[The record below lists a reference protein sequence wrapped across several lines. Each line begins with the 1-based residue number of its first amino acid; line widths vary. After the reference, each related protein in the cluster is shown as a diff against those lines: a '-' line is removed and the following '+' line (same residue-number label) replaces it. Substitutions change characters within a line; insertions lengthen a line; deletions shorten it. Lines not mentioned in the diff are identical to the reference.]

1 MNATNERALVTAFV
15 VVVVL
20 FLLFGGGAMT
30 GATMGGG
37 MMGSGMMGGISWM
50 WIPTLLTLG
59 IGILLGW
66 PSSEK
71 SKLPDWWNALSHNTG
86 RPTPRCS

>member
-1 MNATNERALVTAFV
+1 MNGTDKTGLVVAFI

-20 FLLFGGGAMT
+20 LLLFGGGAMT
-30 GATMGGG
+30 GATMSGG
-37 MMGSGMMGGISWM
+37 MMGSGMMGGVNWM

-66 PSSEK
+66 
-71 SKLPDWWNALSHNTG
+71 AIFG
-86 RPTPRCS
+86 RK

>member
-1 MNATNERALVTAFV
+1 MNATNNTALVIAFV
-15 VVVVL
+15 VVLVL

-30 GATMGGG
+30 GATMSGG
-37 MMGSGMMGGISWM
+37 MMGSGRMGGTSWM

-66 PSSEK
+66 AIFGK
-71 SKLPDWWNALSHNTG
+71 QK
-86 RPTPRCS
+86 

>member
-1 MNATNERALVTAFV
+1 MNAANKTALVIAFV

-20 FLLFGGGAMT
+20 LLLFSGGAMT
-30 GATMGGG
+30 GATMSGG

-66 PSSEK
+66 AIFEK
-71 SKLPDWWNALSHNTG
+71 K
-86 RPTPRCS
+86 

>member
-1 MNATNERALVTAFV
+1 MNATNKTPLVIAFV

-37 MMGSGMMGGISWM
+37 RMGSGTMGGISWM
-50 WIPTLLTLG
+50 WISALLALG

-66 PSSEK
+66 AIFGK
-71 SKLPDWWNALSHNTG
+71 K
-86 RPTPRCS
+86 

>member
-1 MNATNERALVTAFV
+1 MNSTNKTALVIAFV
-15 VVVVL
+15 IVVVL

-30 GATMGGG
+30 GGTMSG
-37 MMGSGMMGGISWM
+37 GMMGGISWM

-66 PSSEK
+66 AIFGK
-71 SKLPDWWNALSHNTG
+71 K
-86 RPTPRCS
+86 

>member
-1 MNATNERALVTAFV
+1 LQASSDPDERLFGKEINLMNATNKTALVIAFV
-15 VVVVL
+15 IVVVL

-30 GATMGGG
+30 GGTMSGG

-66 PSSEK
+66 AIFGK
-71 SKLPDWWNALSHNTG
+71 K
-86 RPTPRCS
+86 

>member
-1 MNATNERALVTAFV
+1 MNETNKTTLVITFV
-15 VVVVL
+15 VVVGL

-30 GATMGGG
+30 GAMMSGG
-37 MMGSGMMGGISWM
+37 MMGRGTMGGISWM

-66 PSSEK
+66 AIFGK
-71 SKLPDWWNALSHNTG
+71 K
-86 RPTPRCS
+86 

>member
-1 MNATNERALVTAFV
+1 MNETNKTGIVIAFV

-30 GATMGGG
+30 GATISGG
-37 MMGSGMMGGISWM
+37 MMGSGSMGGISWM
-50 WIPTLLTLG
+50 WIPTLLTLS

-66 PSSEK
+66 AIFRK
-71 SKLPDWWNALSHNTG
+71 K
-86 RPTPRCS
+86 

>member
-1 MNATNERALVTAFV
+1 MSGTDKAGLVAAFIV
-15 VVVVL
+15 VIVL

-30 GATMGGG
+30 GATMSGG

-66 PSSEK
+66 
-71 SKLPDWWNALSHNTG
+71 AIFG
-86 RPTPRCS
+86 RK

>member
-1 MNATNERALVTAFV
+1 MNGTDKTGLVVAFI

-30 GATMGGG
+30 GATMSGG
-37 MMGSGMMGGISWM
+37 MMGSGMMGGINWM

-66 PSSEK
+66 
-71 SKLPDWWNALSHNTG
+71 AIFG
-86 RPTPRCS
+86 RK

>member
-1 MNATNERALVTAFV
+1 MNGTDKTGLVVAFI

-30 GATMGGG
+30 GATMSGG
-37 MMGSGMMGGISWM
+37 MMGSGMMGGINWM

-59 IGILLGW
+59 IGILVGW
-66 PSSEK
+66 
-71 SKLPDWWNALSHNTG
+71 AIFG
-86 RPTPRCS
+86 RK

>member
-1 MNATNERALVTAFV
+1 MNETNKTGLIIAFV

-30 GATMGGG
+30 GTTMSGG
-37 MMGSGMMGGISWM
+37 MMGNGSMGGISWM

-59 IGILLGW
+59 IGVLLGW
-66 PSSEK
+66 AIFAK
-71 SKLPDWWNALSHNTG
+71 K
-86 RPTPRCS
+86 

>member
-1 MNATNERALVTAFV
+1 MNTTNKTILVIAFV
-15 VVVVL
+15 VVIAL

-30 GATMGGG
+30 GATLSGG

-50 WIPTLLTLG
+50 WIPIVVTLG

-66 PSSEK
+66 AIFK
-71 SKLPDWWNALSHNTG
+71 KK
-86 RPTPRCS
+86 